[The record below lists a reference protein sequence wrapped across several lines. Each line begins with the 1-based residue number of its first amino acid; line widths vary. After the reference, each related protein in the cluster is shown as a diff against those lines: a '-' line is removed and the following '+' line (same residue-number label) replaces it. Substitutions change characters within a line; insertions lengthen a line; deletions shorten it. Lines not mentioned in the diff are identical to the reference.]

1 MSIDQYE
8 KFSYENNF
16 LKFNSNIN
24 GFTEA
29 VFKEFD
35 KESDENFLPI
45 FLSWTSSLYSLRAR
59 NSYPHLKASIL
70 MSGNNVVDAHMDS
83 I

>member
-35 KESDENFLPI
+35 KESDELFLKSKI
-45 FLSWTSSLYSLRAR
+45 NDLLA
-59 NSYPHLKASIL
+59 
-70 MSGNNVVDAHMDS
+70 GNVVNYTENLAHFILS
-83 I
+83 IGRMVQNSIKILIN